1 VCLGLRCLWVIG
13 AALGTVA
20 LAAAGAAAQGA
31 PGEPPPATHGADAR
45 VLTLYSF
52 EEGPQGWRALS
63 EGGAGAQCTRAELE
77 GGAVLQV
84 TARFPGTAG
93 AFVKLPEQKR
103 NWQPFGELLLSVY
116 LPSWAPERVQLIVYL
131 KDSELR
137 YYQSLRRAP
146 LRRGVWTRLRLAV
159 QRALQALGRL
169 QQAGCAGA
177 RREVHL
183 PAGL

>member
-31 PGEPPPATHGADAR
+31 PGETSPATHGADAR

-93 AFVKLPEQKR
+93 AFVKLPEQTCA
-103 NWQPFGELLLSVY
+103 WTS
-116 LPSWAPERVQLIVYL
+116 
-131 KDSELR
+131 
-137 YYQSLRRAP
+137 P
-146 LRRGVWTRLRLAV
+146 LGAATGGSKGITSPGTAT
-159 QRALQALGRL
+159 AGRMCRSS
-169 QQAGCAGA
+169 A
-177 RREVHL
+177 
-183 PAGL
+183 